1 MTKEVEDLTKSIQED
16 LSMREEL
23 MGRLTSEG
31 FGLKKREISVMTRMS
46 ADIVKILDALVELEI
61 FKSRSE
67 AVSAFVEQAISERKK
82 LFDEI
87 KTQAADIRQLRDS
100 AKKHAYE
107 AFQEDAKWKY
117 PVLTRNYTLVF
128 INEEWIIEREKKRGR
143 GFATP

>member
-1 MTKEVEDLTKSIQED
+1 MTKEVEDLTKSIQDD

-67 AVSAFVEQAISERKK
+67 AVAAFVEKMISGRRELFIEITEQAE
-82 LFDEI
+82 EI
-87 KTQAADIRQLRDS
+87 THKRDAAKHLAIQAMRDS
-100 AKKHAYE
+100 KSE
-107 AFQEDAKWKY
+107 
-117 PVLTRNYTLVF
+117 
-128 INEEWIIEREKKRGR
+128 
-143 GFATP
+143 